1 MHFVIGNGQPGLLD
15 FTICCG
21 PAIPKGARIYAT
33 FSGKNE
39 HIDEHLFNTMTEEEY
54 YSFCALAQE
63 ARQRE
68 AGKRKAQN
76 SSPASLLVAKVR
88 GWFPGRRIVAH
99 PK

>member
-1 MHFVIGNGQPGLLD
+1 MHLVIGSGQPGHLD
-15 FTICCG
+15 FTICSG
-21 PAIPKGARIYAT
+21 PAIPAGAQIYAT
-33 FSGKNE
+33 FAGEKE

-68 AGKRKAQN
+68 ARSRQAKTA
-76 SSPASLLVAKVR
+76 SPASFLVAKVR
-88 GWFPGRRIVAH
+88 GWLPGRRIVAH